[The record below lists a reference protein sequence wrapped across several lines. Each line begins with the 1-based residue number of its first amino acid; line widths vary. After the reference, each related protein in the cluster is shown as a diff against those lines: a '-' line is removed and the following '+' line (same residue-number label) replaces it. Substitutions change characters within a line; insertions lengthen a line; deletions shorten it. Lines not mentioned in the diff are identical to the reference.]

1 MVFCRKSPGTKQPN
15 RSTCRTRDETNRCP
29 AVRLAESQNQIES
42 LLMGLK
48 RCENKWENSKWVRF
62 ILFGKQFMEA
72 FFSCRIHPHAC
83 LDPYQSR
90 LTNKTNSLNCI
101 PFRRH
106 PSPIGTHSQAHLQT
120 DAIQRWCRF
129 VNCLHCD
136 DARKYT
142 GYIRIIRKQISMPH
156 SLCLAISAKAF
167 IPLTTYTVKCVTEWH
182 VVR

>member
-101 PFRRH
+101 PFRRQPATLPPLPPNLRH
-106 PSPIGTHSQAHLQT
+106 TCKRT
-120 DAIQRWCRF
+120 RF
-129 VNCLHCD
+129 KD
-136 DARKYT
+136 DVDLWIVCIAMMPGNT
-142 GYIRIIRKQISMPH
+142 LVISG
-156 SLCLAISAKAF
+156 
-167 IPLTTYTVKCVTEWH
+167 
-182 VVR
+182 